1 MSFVILRKKLQKNH
15 KCQIIKIMYK
25 KKEKKEDKVKIVYKE
40 KIVEVIKEVDGVIKT
55 DLGFDVIHN
64 GKIEMSYA
72 GANSFRVAVKDYKV
86 LLGV

>member
-1 MSFVILRKKLQKNH
+1 
-15 KCQIIKIMYK
+15 MYK